1 MISKILVATHGSKGA
16 VEAEYYALDL
26 ARTLDA
32 ELHALYVIHKGWG
45 SLVGIEW
52 LHSSERR
59 MEFYRYAEMELY
71 RMADTALGRFAQRA
85 ADCGVKVTTS
95 VLVGD
100 PGEVI
105 VNKARERGADL
116 IVIGDACKGRSEEY
130 KARIN
135 VGKLL
140 RSAPCSVLQVKANA
154 REKGAV
160 LNGESCLQGI
170 ARGYNTGQQYF
181 EKVR

>member
-1 MISKILVATHGSKGA
+1 MIKKILVATHGSKGA
-16 VEAEYYALDL
+16 VEAERHALDL
-26 ARTLDA
+26 ARTLGA

-52 LHSSERR
+52 LHSSEKR
-59 MEFYRYAEMELY
+59 MEFYRYAETELY
-71 RMADTALGRFAQRA
+71 RMADEALGRFAERA
-85 ADCGVKVTTS
+85 AGCGVHVTTS

-105 VNKARERGADL
+105 VKDALERGSDL
-116 IVIGDACKGRSEEY
+116 IVFGEACKGRSEEY

-140 RSAPCSVLQVKANA
+140 RAAPCSVLQVKPSA
-154 REKGAV
+154 REKDA
-160 LNGESCLQGI
+160 LPAGEACAS
-170 ARGYNTGQQYF
+170 RWH
-181 EKVR
+181 R